1 MIASILQSN
10 VYKKEYK
17 ALQKLSTIL
26 TFDYIIKVIN
36 CYESSKQV
44 NKHITRL
51 ESMLIN
57 QSIMRSDSSMPFSSK
72 KMHVQY
78 TSQKTLISILTKKHE
93 TEGVKKF
100 TVNDKFIESVMSE
113 YNTEI
118 KKTLK
123 TAKPLSKVQFKNL
136 LGYTYQIE
144 NRDSKS
150 RKPEVTEPILS
161 VEDVPFI

>member
-1 MIASILQSN
+1 MGCQFLLYN
-10 VYKKEYK
+10 
-17 ALQKLSTIL
+17 
-26 TFDYIIKVIN
+26 IK
-36 CYESSKQV
+36 
-44 NKHITRL
+44 
-51 ESMLIN
+51 
-57 QSIMRSDSSMPFSSK
+57 
-72 KMHVQY
+72 
-78 TSQKTLISILTKKHE
+78 
-93 TEGVKKF
+93 
-100 TVNDKFIESVMSE
+100 SVMSE